1 MLDYDFKIRI
11 MCLLLLSFVRKS
23 VGGVCPP
30 PGEISPCICGDL
42 GSEGLVV
49 QLSCQGTNLDDSRAS
64 QILDKMF
71 SWPRVSQ
78 LRLLDFSNNRLTKVP
93 SQLPQFALLNSIHL
107 ENNQITSIDAGAFNL
122 VSTFTRLNLDSNP
135 ITTIQEEA
143 FQGKSIIYTFNIEL

>member
-11 MCLLLLSFVRKS
+11 MCLLLLSFVGKS

-64 QILDKMF
+64 QILEKMLYVVYCMKCIRSMF
-71 SWPRVSQ
+71 HVYK
-78 LRLLDFSNNRLTKVP
+78 LC
-93 SQLPQFALLNSIHL
+93 
-107 ENNQITSIDAGAFNL
+107 L
-122 VSTFTRLNLDSNP
+122 VKL
-135 ITTIQEEA
+135 
-143 FQGKSIIYTFNIEL
+143 